1 MPADERSTAGNVSH
15 AFRRCRCHQYREDI
29 QCQTARV
36 VGVSSDQIRVAAATH
51 CVEELCFIVKNLNNL
66 RASHGLSIT
75 YELGQRVL

>member
-1 MPADERSTAGNVSH
+1 MSVP
-15 AFRRCRCHQYREDI
+15 RR
-29 QCQTARV
+29 
-36 VGVSSDQIRVAAATH
+36 GVFPTPFVDAVATNMSNQIRVAAATQ